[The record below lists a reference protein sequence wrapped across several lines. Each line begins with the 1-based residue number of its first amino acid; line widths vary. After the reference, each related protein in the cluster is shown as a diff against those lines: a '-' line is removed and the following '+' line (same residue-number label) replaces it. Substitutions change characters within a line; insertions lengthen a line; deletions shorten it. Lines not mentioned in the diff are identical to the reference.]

1 MQLRHYP
8 NGRKTMHGEILV
20 RHLWERL
27 QQKNPAARAQNG
39 SRQLEPNPTADSWFG
54 LRLVYVTRLVPA
66 PLTRMHRDRNAQT
79 ICHSHSD
86 HRRVHS
92 AIAGSELRMWHFCS
106 RHTRILY
113 LHINMNN
120 GHCLIAGCS
129 LYRFVWEASQWVA
142 VVSVYLP
149 SLWSRINS
157 PDSLSE
163 HFSNEFVSVCAD
175 WCIKTPAKTHLLQ
188 PSLFLNEG
196 FVG

>member
-1 MQLRHYP
+1 MQLRHHP

-27 QQKNPAARAQNG
+27 QLPRAIGRKTPAARAQNG
-39 SRQLEPNPTADSWFG
+39 SWQLEPNPTADSWFG

-66 PLTRMHRDRNAQT
+66 PLTRMYRDRNAQT
-79 ICHSHSD
+79 IWHSHSD

-92 AIAGSELRMWHFCS
+92 AIAGSELRMWHFCQ

-120 GHCLIAGCS
+120 GHCLIARFS

-142 VVSVYLP
+142 VISVYQH
-149 SLWSRINS
+149 SLRS
-157 PDSLSE
+157 PGS
-163 HFSNEFVSVCAD
+163 
-175 WCIKTPAKTHLLQ
+175 THLTVCLNTSQMSLCLSALTDASKQLQ
-188 PSLFLNEG
+188 
-196 FVG
+196 

>member
-1 MQLRHYP
+1 MQLRHHP

-79 ICHSHSD
+79 IWHSHSD

-92 AIAGSELRMWHFCS
+92 AIAGSELRMGHFLFEAHKDIIFTYQYEQWSLFDCRVFIVWFCMGGVTVSCS
-106 RHTRILY
+106 RIRIPALP
-113 LHINMNN
+113 LEQDQLTWQSVWTLLKWVCVRLRWLMHQNT
-120 GHCLIAGCS
+120 CKDTLI
-129 LYRFVWEASQWVA
+129 
-142 VVSVYLP
+142 
-149 SLWSRINS
+149 
-157 PDSLSE
+157 
-163 HFSNEFVSVCAD
+163 
-175 WCIKTPAKTHLLQ
+175 TT
-188 PSLFLNEG
+188 
-196 FVG
+196 